1 MTLYRLTMAVRVP
14 RQNLARILDQLASGL
29 PFSAQVRAKLH
40 IQVKLLFERILH
52 TCVLIKF
59 VSPGPLSFLLSYI
72 LSWK

>member
-1 MTLYRLTMAVRVP
+1 MAVRVP

-40 IQVKLLFERILH
+40 IQVKLLYERILH

-59 VSPGPLSFLLSYI
+59 VLPGPLSFYCPTFCLESNMLSVH
-72 LSWK
+72 

>member
-1 MTLYRLTMAVRVP
+1 MAVRVP

-29 PFSAQVRAKLH
+29 PYSAQVRPKLH
-40 IQVKLLFERILH
+40 IQVKLLYERILH

-59 VSPGPLSFLLSYI
+59 VLPASLSFLLSYI